1 MNWQTLGQ
9 LAGGVGIFLIGMHL
23 MTEGL
28 THASG
33 ERLRTLLNYATRH
46 RLSAFGVGALL
57 TALVQSSSATTLATI
72 GFVSAGLLSFSAS
85 LGVILGANVGT
96 TSTAWIVSMVGFKV
110 KASAFAMP
118 MIAAGALLKLFS
130 RGKYTDLGMAIA
142 GFGLVFV
149 GIDTLQ
155 AAMVSAGPALLPTDA
170 LPPGVLGV
178 LALAG
183 IGAVMTVVMQS
194 SSAAVA
200 TTLAAL
206 HTGTINFEQAAAMVI
221 GQNVGTTV
229 TAILAAIGGSLE
241 AKRAALAHVLFNF
254 VTGAIAL
261 LLLKPMTQLVSGI
274 GQQRFDGDLAMA
286 LALFHSGFNLMGVAL
301 FLPFTPQF
309 AALVIRLM
317 PTPQGRRRSALDPA
331 VLQLPSVALEAARM
345 EIIALIKNITA
356 NIEVTLLGI
365 TQPPEGTARL
375 GEALRLIVQGKLPK
389 RAQPDQEQQV
399 KQQREEAMQDLEHV
413 REFLG
418 KLRSSASAQHKR
430 HVSLLHALEHT
441 QRLLVALQ
449 EQDEI
454 DTVHHHEPLRAH
466 AATLSKALSAPDL
479 SIEDQAQLNAHIN
492 TLEARS
498 KEMANAR
505 SQNRVDAMTM
515 AAHGELT
522 PAQAEQL
529 MSAMRW
535 LDRVAFHTWR
545 AWLHLGAQAPQEQAE
560 PIIPELQLATKDE
573 A

>member
-1 MNWQTLGQ
+1 MDGQTLGQ

-33 ERLRTLLNYATRH
+33 ERLRAMLNYATRH

-96 TSTAWIVSMVGFKV
+96 TSTAWIVSMIGFKV

-118 MIAAGALLKLFS
+118 MIATGALLKLFS

-155 AAMVSAGPALLPTDA
+155 AAMTSAGPKLLPTSS
-170 LPPGVLGV
+170 LPPGILGV
-178 LALAG
+178 LALTA

-206 HTGTINFEQAAAMVI
+206 HAGTLTFEQAAAMVI

-229 TAILAAIGGSLE
+229 TAVLAAIGGSLE
-241 AKRAALAHVLFNF
+241 AKRAALAHVLFNL
-254 VTGAIAL
+254 VTGALAL
-261 LLLKPMTQLVSGI
+261 LLLKPMTHLVSGI
-274 GQQRFDGDLAMA
+274 GQQRFGGDLAMG
-286 LALFHSGFNLMGVAL
+286 LALFHSAFNLMGVAL
-301 FLPFTPQF
+301 FLPLTPQL
-309 AALVIRLM
+309 AALVLRLL
-317 PTPQGRRRSALDPA
+317 PTPQGQRLSRLDA
-331 VLQLPSVALEAARM
+331 ATLQLPSVALEASRM
-345 EIIALIKNITA
+345 EII
-356 NIEVTLLGI
+356 ELLKGI
-365 TQPPEGTARL
+365 TTNIAVTQLAARDDAEPPAR

-389 RAQPDQEQQV
+389 RSPPDQAEQL
-399 KQQREEAMQDLEHV
+399 KQRQEQAAHDLERV

-418 KLRSSASAQHKR
+418 QLRSNASAQHKR

-441 QRLLVALQ
+441 QRLLAALK
-449 EQDEI
+449 EQDELE
-454 DTVHHHEPLRAH
+454 TVHHHEALRQH
-466 AATLSKALSAPDL
+466 AATLSQTISRPELA
-479 SIEDQAQLNAHIN
+479 IEDPAAMEAYLDELVACSKQLAA
-492 TLEARS
+492 AR
-498 KEMANAR
+498 A
-505 SQNRVDAMTM
+505 QNRIDSMAM
-515 AAHGELT
+515 AARQELT

-535 LDRVAFHTWR
+535 LDRLAFHAWR
-545 AWLHLGAQAPQEQAE
+545 AWLHLGSQPPQEQAE
-560 PIIPELQLATKDE
+560 PIIPELQRAPQE
-573 A
+573 GP